1 MKKKVKMK
9 KAKTKKVKMKTKTEE
24 KRKKREKREVK
35 VKEVEVK
42 EEVKEAEEIKKE
54 EKEKEE
60 IKKEKGTC
68 LICQKETVG
77 SPVKEDFVIRGIRKI
92 KTSLK
97 IARGTNLIIC
107 DEHLEEARKKRERF
121 EKSLLTYGGIGAVIG
136 IILVIAGLL
145 GGRDLISIL
154 SSMLIAILLIVVL
167 VIFSLAYYFPA
178 VEERKK

>member
-1 MKKKVKMK
+1 MKK
-9 KAKTKKVKMKTKTEE
+9 KAKTKKAKMKIKREE
-24 KRKKREKREVK
+24 KRKKREKREVE

-42 EEVKEAEEIKKE
+42 EEVKEAEEIKKEKE

-68 LICQKETVG
+68 LICQKETIG
-77 SPVKEDFVIRGIRKI
+77 SPVKEDFVIRGIRNI

-136 IILVIAGLL
+136 IILVIASLF
-145 GGRDLISIL
+145 GGRDLISIF
-154 SSMLIAILLIVVL
+154 SSMLIAILLIIVL

-178 VEERKK
+178 IEERKK

>member
-1 MKKKVKMK
+1 MKK
-9 KAKTKKVKMKTKTEE
+9 KAKTKKAKMKIKREE
-24 KRKKREKREVK
+24 KRKKREKREVE

-42 EEVKEAEEIKKE
+42 EEVKEAEEIKKEKE

-68 LICQKETVG
+68 LICQKETIG